1 MSAEPSV
8 SQSGLASRYAGV
20 RKWTEQLCEPLEPE
34 DFVVQS
40 MPDASPV
47 KWHLAHTSW
56 FFETFVLEP
65 FLVGYQPVH
74 PLFRVLFNSYYET
87 VGPQFT
93 RAERGMLTRPS
104 VREVFDYR
112 RRVDESVL
120 ALLVGGHADMA
131 QIATRIELGLQH
143 EQQHQELLLTDLLHA
158 LSKNPLQPVYRP
170 QLEAAVKQSAPE
182 LRWQAHEGGISEI
195 GYAGAGFAFD
205 NERPR
210 HRVLVE
216 PYRLATRL
224 VTQGEYLEFMRASA
238 YSRPELWL
246 SEGYAFIRGEGI
258 TAPQYW
264 EDQAGEYGSY
274 TLHGALP
281 LDPAAPVSHVSFYE
295 ADAFARWA
303 GARLPTE
310 AEWELTYAEQPVAGQ
325 FVEDGALVPRHT
337 DSGFGSSWV
346 WTQSAYLGYP
356 GFRSAAGALGEYNG
370 KFMCNQWVLRGGSC
384 FSPRASL
391 RASYRNFFP
400 ASARWQM
407 TGIRLAAE

>member
-8 SQSGLASRYAGV
+8 SQAALAARYAGV
-20 RKWTEQLCEPLEPE
+20 RKWTEQQCAPLEPE

-65 FLVGYQPVH
+65 FVAGYQPVH
-74 PLFRVLFNSYYET
+74 PLFRVLFNSYYES

-104 VREVFDYR
+104 VREVFEYR
-112 RRVDESVL
+112 RRVDEGVL
-120 ALLVGGHADMA
+120 ALLVSGHDS
-131 QIATRIELGLQH
+131 IAAIAERIELGLQH
-143 EQQHQELLLTDLLHA
+143 EHQHQELLLTDLLHA

-170 QLEAAVKQSAPE
+170 QLEAAGQTLPE
-182 LRWQAHEGGISEI
+182 LRFEAHAGGISQI
-195 GYAGAGFAFD
+195 GHAGPGFAFD

-210 HRVLVE
+210 HRVFVE
-216 PYRLATRL
+216 PYRLASRL
-224 VTQGEYLEFMRASA
+224 VTQGEYLEFMRAGW
-238 YSRPELWL
+238 YTRPELWL
-246 SEGYAFIRGEGI
+246 SEVYAFVRSQGI
-258 TAPQYW
+258 KAPLYW
-264 EDQAGEYGSY
+264 QEQCRYS
-274 TLHGALP
+274 LHGSLP
-281 LDPAAPVSHVSFYE
+281 IDAAAPVCHVSFYE

-310 AEWELTYAEQPVAGQ
+310 AEWELAYAEQPVAGH
-325 FVEDGALVPRHT
+325 FAEDGALVPRHT
-337 DSGFGSSWV
+337 DSGFGSTWV

-356 GFRSAAGALGEYNG
+356 GFRTAEGALGEYNG